1 MTQQNDANPEETREW
16 LDALQSV
23 VDEEGIDRAH
33 FLIDK
38 LNDTAIRMGRY
49 VPITSVVTP
58 YSNTIAPIDEER
70 MPGDM
75 FMERQI
81 RGIVRWNALAMVMRA
96 NQRDGSIGGHISTF
110 ASAATLYDVGF
121 NYFFKGPNEKNE
133 GDLIYYQGHSSPGIY
148 ARSFVEGRLEESQLD
163 NFRNE
168 VEGNGLSSYPHPWLM
183 PDYWQFPTVSMGL
196 GPIQAIYQAH
206 LMKYLT
212 NRGLLDNSDR
222 KIWAFLGDGEMDE
235 PESLGAIGK
244 AGRERLDNLIFVIN
258 CNLQRLDGPVR
269 GNGKIIQE
277 LEGIFRGAGWN
288 VIKVVWGR
296 HWDPLLQ
303 ADKAG
308 ILQARMD
315 EVVDGEYQNYASR
328 GGAYTREHFFGT
340 DPELLK
346 MVEHLS
352 DEDIMALNR
361 GGHDPYKVY
370 AAYAEAVRA
379 NGKPTV
385 ILAKTV
391 KGYAFGGGAEA
402 QNATHSVKKLDIEA
416 LKKFRDRFGI
426 PIDDAKLSEVP
437 YYRPAE
443 DSLELRY
450 MRKMREKL
458 GGSLPQ
464 RRAVGQSLK
473 VPSLDIFDAQL
484 KGSGEREQSTTM
496 AFVRMLNALCKD
508 QEIGEKVVPI
518 VPDEARTFG
527 MEGMFRQM
535 GIYSAMGQL
544 YDPADSNQVMYYRE
558 DKKGQMLEEGI
569 SESGAFSAWLAAA
582 TSYST
587 NNCPL
592 IPFYIYYSM
601 FGFQRVGDLSWA
613 AGDSQARGFLIG
625 ATAGRTTL
633 NGEGLQHQ
641 DGHSHLLASTIPNCV
656 TYDPTYAYE
665 LAVIIQDGLR
675 RMYHEQESVYYYI
688 TTMNENYVQPEMPA
702 GCEQGIIKGMY
713 LLEDGSSKAYKVTKP
728 VSKDLRLRLLGSG
741 TILRE
746 VRKAAEILRKDYSVL
761 VDVWSVTSYNELR
774 REALA
779 VSREN
784 MLSPSKKAKMPFVT
798 EQLGKQSG
806 PVISTTDYMKLY
818 SDQIREFVPDS
829 FRVLGTDGFGRSDSR
844 EQLRHYFEV
853 DAKFIVLAALSE
865 LKALD
870 LITAKQIT
878 DYMKANGIDQDKADP
893 VSH

>member
-148 ARSFVEGRLEESQLD
+148 ARSFVEGRLEELQLD

-370 AAYAEAVRA
+370 AAYAEAVKA

-473 VPSLDIFDAQL
+473 VPSLEIFDAQL

-508 QEIGEKVVPI
+508 QEVGEKVVPI

-569 SESGAFSAWLAAA
+569 SESGAFSTWLAAA

>member
-315 EVVDGEYQNYASR
+315 GVVDGEYQNYASR
-328 GGAYTREHFFGT
+328 GGA
-340 DPELLK
+340 
-346 MVEHLS
+346 
-352 DEDIMALNR
+352 
-361 GGHDPYKVY
+361 
-370 AAYAEAVRA
+370 
-379 NGKPTV
+379 
-385 ILAKTV
+385 
-391 KGYAFGGGAEA
+391 
-402 QNATHSVKKLDIEA
+402 
-416 LKKFRDRFGI
+416 
-426 PIDDAKLSEVP
+426 
-437 YYRPAE
+437 
-443 DSLELRY
+443 
-450 MRKMREKL
+450 
-458 GGSLPQ
+458 
-464 RRAVGQSLK
+464 
-473 VPSLDIFDAQL
+473 
-484 KGSGEREQSTTM
+484 
-496 AFVRMLNALCKD
+496 
-508 QEIGEKVVPI
+508 
-518 VPDEARTFG
+518 
-527 MEGMFRQM
+527 
-535 GIYSAMGQL
+535 
-544 YDPADSNQVMYYRE
+544 
-558 DKKGQMLEEGI
+558 
-569 SESGAFSAWLAAA
+569 
-582 TSYST
+582 
-587 NNCPL
+587 
-592 IPFYIYYSM
+592 
-601 FGFQRVGDLSWA
+601 
-613 AGDSQARGFLIG
+613 
-625 ATAGRTTL
+625 
-633 NGEGLQHQ
+633 
-641 DGHSHLLASTIPNCV
+641 
-656 TYDPTYAYE
+656 
-665 LAVIIQDGLR
+665 
-675 RMYHEQESVYYYI
+675 
-688 TTMNENYVQPEMPA
+688 
-702 GCEQGIIKGMY
+702 
-713 LLEDGSSKAYKVTKP
+713 
-728 VSKDLRLRLLGSG
+728 
-741 TILRE
+741 
-746 VRKAAEILRKDYSVL
+746 
-761 VDVWSVTSYNELR
+761 
-774 REALA
+774 
-779 VSREN
+779 
-784 MLSPSKKAKMPFVT
+784 
-798 EQLGKQSG
+798 
-806 PVISTTDYMKLY
+806 
-818 SDQIREFVPDS
+818 
-829 FRVLGTDGFGRSDSR
+829 
-844 EQLRHYFEV
+844 
-853 DAKFIVLAALSE
+853 
-865 LKALD
+865 
-870 LITAKQIT
+870 
-878 DYMKANGIDQDKADP
+878 
-893 VSH
+893 